1 MNTSREEKALFEF
14 KKIMENL
21 MQLLCKATASNTGY
35 LYWVN
40 RKREQFVLET
50 TETEYSNVMFKDRI
64 DFNKFFL
71 DDYKNITSPVQL
83 EVGKQLDI
91 SQLKHYF
98 DQPFVKSVTI
108 IPFQNNGETV
118 ALTVLESE
126 NLLSMQAFKK
136 IFSAYISAHVNVL
149 NTYLELTDL
158 HDDEQKWLD
167 YDQKLNH
174 LTTHSGSVDVLKK
187 LIIEIQSLVPTG
199 GVVVAVR
206 GMSTWVT
213 VLRSV
218 KSPKSPEVGLMVEE
232 KSLAHE
238 ALQKGESLFSIHFN
252 QNPKR
257 ISSSEIQT
265 EGATLAIPML
275 IRDKRHAVILAYD
288 KNPLVFKE
296 SVKHQL
302 KNLVRVASL
311 EIKSE
316 MNGKESSF
324 DLFTTE
330 YGSLK
335 QEMWMLSLD
344 QYLERARPATDQVWF
359 GMIGIDNLAE
369 LRSQYRLD
377 DLKKVQRL
385 MVKALNPSRLGYNGI
400 IGFNSDYV
408 FTYIFSG
415 SAEDDHQ
422 SWLETNIQD
431 LKSKLD
437 LGDARQVEV
446 IIKAGFVKIK
456 PERTDSDKVLND
468 AKQALNTAMT
478 NKDASYV
485 SV

>member
-21 MQLLCKATASNTGY
+21 LQLLCKATASKTGY

-50 TETEYSNVMFKDRI
+50 TETELSNVMFKDRI
-64 DFNKFFL
+64 DFEKFFL
-71 DDYKNITSPVQL
+71 GDYKNITSVVQL
-83 EVGKQLDI
+83 EIGNQLDI

-98 DQPFVKSVTI
+98 DQPNVKFLTI

-118 ALTVLESE
+118 ALTVLETE
-126 NLLSMQAFKK
+126 NALSIREFEK
-136 IFSAYISAHVNVL
+136 IFSAYVGAHVNVL

-167 YDQKLNH
+167 YDQRLNN
-174 LTTHSGSVDVLKK
+174 LATHSGSVDVLKK
-187 LIIEIQSLVPTG
+187 LINEIQSLLPTG

-213 VLRSV
+213 VLRSDNA
-218 KSPKSPEVGLMVEE
+218 PKSPEVGLMVED
-232 KSLAHE
+232 KSLAYE

-265 EGATLAIPML
+265 DGATLAIPML
-275 IRDKRHAVILAYD
+275 IRDKRRAVILAYD
-288 KNPLVFKE
+288 RNPLVFKE

-302 KNLVRVASL
+302 KNLVRVAAL

-316 MNGKESSF
+316 MNGKESGL
-324 DLFTTE
+324 DLFSTE
-330 YGSLK
+330 YGSLT

-344 QYLERARPATDQVWF
+344 QSLKRERTLTDQVWF
-359 GMIGIDNLAE
+359 GMLGIDNLAE
-369 LRSQYRLD
+369 LRGQYRLE

-415 SAEDDHQ
+415 SEEEDHQ
-422 SWLETNIQD
+422 KWLETNIQD

-437 LGDARQVEV
+437 LGDARMVEV
-446 IIKAGFVKIK
+446 SIKAGFVKIEPNK
-456 PERTDSDKVLND
+456 SDSDKILTD
-468 AKQALNTAMT
+468 AKQALNIAMT
-478 NKDASYV
+478 NIDTSYV
-485 SV
+485 SI

>member
-21 MQLLCKATASNTGY
+21 LQLLCRATASKTGY

-50 TETEYSNVMFKDRI
+50 TETELSNVMFKDRI
-64 DFNKFFL
+64 DFEKFYL

-83 EVGKQLDI
+83 EVGKQLDL

-98 DQPFVKSVTI
+98 DQPPIQFLTI

-126 NLLSMQAFKK
+126 QALSLQDLQKV
-136 IFSAYISAHVNVL
+136 FSAYVSAHVNVL

-167 YDQKLNH
+167 YDQKLNN
-174 LTTHSGSVDVLKK
+174 LSTHSGSVDVLKK
-187 LIIEIQSLVPTG
+187 LINEIQSLVPTG
-199 GVVVAVR
+199 GVIVAVR

-213 VLRSV
+213 ALRSV
-218 KSPKSPEVGLMVEE
+218 NSPKSPEIGLMVEE
-232 KSLAHE
+232 KSLAYE
-238 ALQKGESLFSIHFN
+238 ALQKGDSLFSIHFN

-265 EGATLAIPML
+265 NGATLAIPLL
-275 IRDKRHAVILAYD
+275 IRDKRQAVILVYD
-288 KNPLVFKE
+288 KNPLLFKE

-302 KNLVRVASL
+302 KNLVRVAAL

-316 MNGKESSF
+316 LNGKENSF
-324 DLFTTE
+324 DLFATE
-330 YGSLK
+330 NGSLI

-344 QYLERARPATDQVWF
+344 QYLKRVRAATDQVWF
-359 GMIGIDNLAE
+359 GMIGIDNLAD
-369 LRSQYRLD
+369 LRSQYRLE

-385 MVKALNPSRLGYNGI
+385 MVKALNPSRLGYNGFL
-400 IGFNSDYV
+400 GFNSDYV
-408 FTYIFSG
+408 FTYLFVG
-415 SAEDDHQ
+415 TAEDDHQ
-422 SWLETNIQD
+422 SWLEANMQD

-437 LGDARQVEV
+437 LGDARRVEV
-446 IIKAGFVKIK
+446 VIKAGFVKINPDK
-456 PERTDSDKVLND
+456 KDSDMILTD

-478 NKDASYV
+478 NKDASYA
-485 SV
+485 SI

>member
-1 MNTSREEKALFEF
+1 MNTNREEKALFEF

-21 MQLLCKATASNTGY
+21 MQLLCKATATNTGY

-64 DFNKFFL
+64 DFNKFYL

-98 DQPFVKSVTI
+98 DQPSVKFVTI

-126 NLLSMQAFKK
+126 NALSMQEFKK
-136 IFSAYISAHVNVL
+136 IFSAYVSAHVNVL

-167 YDQKLNH
+167 YDQKLNN
-174 LTTHSGSVDVLKK
+174 LTTNSGSVDILKK
-187 LIIEIQSLVPTG
+187 LITEIQSLLPTG

-275 IRDKRHAVILAYD
+275 IRDKRQAVILAYD
-288 KNPLVFKE
+288 RNPLVFKE

-316 MNGKESSF
+316 LNGKENSF
-324 DLFTTE
+324 DLFTSE
-330 YGSLK
+330 YGSLN

-344 QYLERARPATDQVWF
+344 QYLGRVRPLTDQVWF
-359 GMIGIDNLAE
+359 GMISIDNLAE

-415 SAEDDHQ
+415 VTEDEHQ
-422 SWLETNIQD
+422 SWLETNMQD

-437 LGDARQVEV
+437 LGDARKVEV
-446 IIKAGFVKIK
+446 VIKAGFVKIK
-456 PERTDSDKVLND
+456 PDQTESDKILTD

>member
-21 MQLLCKATASNTGY
+21 LQLLCKATAAKTGY

-50 TETEYSNVMFKDRI
+50 TETELSNVMFKDRI
-64 DFNKFFL
+64 DFKEFYL
-71 DDYKNITSPVQL
+71 DDYKNISSSVQL
-83 EVGKQLDI
+83 EIGKQIDI
-91 SQLKHYF
+91 SELKHYF
-98 DQPFVKSVTI
+98 DKPSVKFLTI

-118 ALTVLESE
+118 ALTVVESE
-126 NLLSMQAFKK
+126 HELSLKEFKK
-136 IFSAYISAHVNVL
+136 YFSAYVSAHVNVL

-158 HDDEQKWLD
+158 HEDEQKWLD
-167 YDQKLNH
+167 YDQKLNN
-174 LTTHSGSVDVLKK
+174 LTTHSGKVDVLNK
-187 LIIEIQSLVPTG
+187 LINEIEFLLPSG

-232 KSLAHE
+232 KSLAYE

-265 EGATLAIPML
+265 DGATLAIPML
-275 IRDKRHAVILAYD
+275 IRDKRQAVILAYD

-296 SVKHQL
+296 SVKHQI

-316 MNGKESSF
+316 INGKTDSF
-324 DLFTTE
+324 DLFTSE
-330 YGSLK
+330 NG
-335 QEMWMLSLD
+335 SLD
-344 QYLERARPATDQVWF
+344 QEIWTLSLEQYLKRKRPATDQVWF
-359 GMIGIDNLAE
+359 GMISIDNLAD

-385 MVKALNPSRLGYNGI
+385 MVKALNPSRLGFNGI

-408 FTYIFSG
+408 FSYIFSG
-415 SAEDDHQ
+415 ATEDDHQ
-422 SWLETNIQD
+422 NWLETNIKD

-437 LGDARQVEV
+437 LGDARRVEV
-446 IIKAGFVKIK
+446 VIKAGFVQIK
-456 PERTDSDKVLND
+456 PGMTDADKILTD
-468 AKQALNTAMT
+468 AKHALNTAMS
-478 NKDASYV
+478 NKDAYFV
-485 SV
+485 SN

>member
-21 MQLLCKATASNTGY
+21 LQLLCKATAAKTGY

-64 DFNKFFL
+64 DFDKFYL
-71 DDYKNITSPVQL
+71 DDYKNITSPVQI
-83 EVGKQLDI
+83 EVGKQIDI

-98 DQPFVKSVTI
+98 DQPSVKYLTI

-126 NLLSMQAFKK
+126 SNLSMQEFKK
-136 IFSAYISAHVNVL
+136 IFSAYVSAHINVL

-167 YDQKLNH
+167 YDQKLNS
-174 LTTHSGSVDVLKK
+174 LSTHSGSVDILNK
-187 LIIEIQSLVPTG
+187 LISEIQSLVPTG
-199 GVVVAVR
+199 GVIVAVR

-213 VLRSV
+213 VLRS
-218 KSPKSPEVGLMVEE
+218 KNSPKSPEVGLMVEE
-232 KSLAHE
+232 KSLAYE

-257 ISSSEIQT
+257 ISSSEIKT
-265 EGATLAIPML
+265 DGATLAIPML
-275 IRDKRHAVILAYD
+275 IRDKRQAVILAYD
-288 KNPLVFKE
+288 RNPLVFKE

-302 KNLVRVASL
+302 KNLVRIAAL

-316 MNGKESSF
+316 MNGKENSF

-330 YGSLK
+330 YGSLS

-344 QYLERARPATDQVWF
+344 QYLSRVRPATDQVWF
-359 GMIGIDNLAE
+359 GMIGIDNLAN

-377 DLKKVQRL
+377 DLKKIQRL

-415 SAEDDHQ
+415 SSEDDHQ
-422 SWLETNIQD
+422 SWLETNMQD

-437 LGDARQVEV
+437 LGDARKVEV
-446 IIKAGFVKIK
+446 VIKAGFVKINPDK
-456 PERTDSDKVLND
+456 KDSDKILTDV
-468 AKQALNTAMT
+468 KQALNTAMT

-485 SV
+485 SI